1 MFFDLTL
8 TTKQIFYY
16 SYAQSKKNL
25 LNNAQ
30 DSTGLDRT
38 QQDLTGLDRTQKDS
52 IGLNRTQ
59 QDLTRFKLMSMS
71 SQFKESTNIRV
82 MKVLKTLEYHHWHS
96 LKSKLDY
103 Q

>member
-1 MFFDLTL
+1 MHKT
-8 TTKQIFYY
+8 
-16 SYAQSKKNL
+16 
-25 LNNAQ
+25 
-30 DSTGLDRT
+30 R
-38 QQDLTGLDRTQKDS
+38 QDLTGLDRTQKDS